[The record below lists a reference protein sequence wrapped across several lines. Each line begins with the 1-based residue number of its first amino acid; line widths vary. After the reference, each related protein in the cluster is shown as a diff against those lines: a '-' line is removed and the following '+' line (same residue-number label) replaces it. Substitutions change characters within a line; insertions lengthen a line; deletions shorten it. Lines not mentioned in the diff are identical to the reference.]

1 MLRNKQIWNYIII
14 CFCLSSILKI
24 CLFGPVIEIV
34 CNIRN
39 LIKNE
44 LINYLVNLATYLKID
59 D

>member
-1 MLRNKQIWNYIII
+1 MFSFKFYLKDML
-14 CFCLSSILKI
+14 ILPGD
-24 CLFGPVIEIV
+24 LMLIEIV

-39 LIKNE
+39 LIKNQ